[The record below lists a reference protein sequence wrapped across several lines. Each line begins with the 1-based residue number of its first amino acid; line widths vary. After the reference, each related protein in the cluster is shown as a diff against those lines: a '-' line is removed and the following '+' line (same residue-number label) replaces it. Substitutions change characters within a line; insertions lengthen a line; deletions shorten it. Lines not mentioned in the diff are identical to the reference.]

1 MSRPHT
7 STGAVTGFVLRLAR
21 QSIPRTQAAMAEAL
35 GVDLNTWQGWES
47 GRRPI
52 AHIRVGT
59 LLELRRRLP
68 ALGADP
74 RLVALL
80 DAAMD
85 ADRIIAAGLGPAG
98 GREVGRARN
107 GAEVG
112 PHPLAGWVHT
122 RDTAHMLAWALT
134 GTAPPALAG
143 LAPAPAARRGPV
155 AAAPL
160 LAPAE
165 RQVFFDRLR
174 ESAEHAAGQG
184 ERGALLHRQALY
196 LASYDRGPEAAAWTA
211 QALHGRRDVLAR
223 RGWSP
228 HWAEA
233 RSTATAL
240 ARLGDPQPL
249 LDFIERALVDDD
261 TAEAANL
268 NYWAYWLGGYAV
280 AQPDDAFMRDR
291 ELTGWDPVT
300 LLRSLTGGIH
310 LAPGYVDLYAHSVWV
325 LVCAFPWLPQAAGR
339 FAAPLHGKVAELLD
353 GAGLSE
359 RSRRELGA
367 VAYVL
372 RQHPETGGSSR

>member
-1 MSRPHT
+1 M
-7 STGAVTGFVLRLAR
+7 TGFVLRLAR
-21 QSIPRTQAAMAEAL
+21 QSIPRTQASMAEAL

-47 GRRPI
+47 GRRPV
-52 AHIRVGT
+52 AHMRVGA

-74 RLVALL
+74 RLVGLL

-85 ADRIIAAGLGPAG
+85 ADRIIASGLDG
-98 GREVGRARN
+98 GRDADGQ
-107 GAEVG
+107 GG

-143 LAPAPAARRGPV
+143 LAPAPRRGPV

-160 LAPAE
+160 LAPAD
-165 RQVFFDRLR
+165 RKVFFDRLR
-174 ESAEHAAGQG
+174 ESAELAAGQG
-184 ERGALLHRQALY
+184 GRGVLLHRQALY
-196 LASYDRGPEAAAWTA
+196 LASYDQGSDAAAWTA

-249 LDFIERALVDDD
+249 LDFIERAVADDD

-268 NYWAYWLGGYAV
+268 NYWAYWLGAYAV
-280 AQPDDAFMRDR
+280 PQADDTFMRDR

-300 LLRSLTGGIH
+300 LLRALARGIH
-310 LAPGYVDLYAHSVWV
+310 LAPGYVDLYAHSLWA
-325 LVCAFPWLPQAAGR
+325 LLSAFPWLPQAAGR
-339 FAAPLHGKVAELLD
+339 LGAPLHGKVAELLD
-353 GAGLSE
+353 GAELSE
-359 RSRRELGA
+359 RSRRELGS

-372 RQHPETGGSSR
+372 RQHTRETGGSR